1 MADLGISS
9 SVDELLLAALERGG
23 DTSKTGRHLV
33 TFKTGGMEAGMQS
46 MQSVHSLRVASSR
59 DFADHAVNLEQVEGA
74 DVFSFPEIGVALMSG
89 EAAMSRGMT
98 TMDAANSDTIQSVD
112 PEYFVFSNAINSRDY
127 LRGAMRALQTA
138 YADLGESDIATEE
151 PEIVEP
157 AVLGVTWGLTACKVP
172 PSHFSG
178 SGIKVAILDTGFD
191 LGHPDFVGRPIVS
204 ATFAGDPVADMHG
217 HGTHTAGTA
226 CGPLAPAGPIPRY
239 GIAYRALI
247 HIGKVLNNSGS
258 GTQAQSL
265 AGINWA
271 IANKCAVI
279 SMSLGAAG
287 APPQPSYTNAGAA
300 AMAKGCL
307 IIAAA
312 GNSSHRPGIINMAG
326 APANSPTIMSVA
338 SLDSN
343 LKVSFFSDGRK
354 VDIAGPGMGVFSSTK
369 RPVGHTT
376 MSGTS
381 MATPHVS
388 GCAALWAQSSPA
400 LRGAALRAK
409 LIASA
414 KHLPFPPSDVG
425 AGLVQAP

>member
-112 PEYFVFSNAINSRDY
+112 PEYFVFSNAVNSRDY

-138 YADLGESDIATEE
+138 YADLGESDIAPEE
-151 PEIVEP
+151 SEIVEP

-312 GNSSHRPGIINMAG
+312 GNSSHRPGTINMAG

>member
-9 SVDELLLAALERGG
+9 SVDELLLAALQRGG

-112 PEYFVFSNAINSRDY
+112 PEYFVFSNAVNSRDY

-138 YADLGESDIATEE
+138 YADLGESDIAPEE
-151 PEIVEP
+151 SEIVEP

-312 GNSSHRPGIINMAG
+312 GNSSHRPGTINMAG